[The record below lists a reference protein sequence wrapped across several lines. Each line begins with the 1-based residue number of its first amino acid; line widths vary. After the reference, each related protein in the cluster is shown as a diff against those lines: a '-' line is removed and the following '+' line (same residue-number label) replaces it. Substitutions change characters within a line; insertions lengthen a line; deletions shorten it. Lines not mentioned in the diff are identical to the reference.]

1 MRQLTARLIFGAVL
15 AMVAVWA
22 AQIVWAAQGVPQ
34 RRPRPGDY
42 PPWEVKVV
50 QPYEISPAR
59 YRQVTERELND
70 VAIQGW
76 ELVGIAPYTYLNE
89 ERGKEKT
96 MVTQTYPTYIFKRL
110 RKEPN

>member
-1 MRQLTARLIFGAVL
+1 MRLLTARLLLMAALAAVIL
-15 AMVAVWA
+15 LA
-22 AQIVWAAQGVPQ
+22 AQMA
-34 RRPRPGDY
+34 RPRKTDF

-50 QPYEISPAR
+50 QPLEISPAR

-70 VAIQGW
+70 LAYQGW

>member
-1 MRQLTARLIFGAVL
+1 MRQLTARLLLGLVVAGVL
-15 AMVAVWA
+15 LVA
-22 AQIVWAAQGVPQ
+22 AQVLVP
-34 RRPRPGDY
+34 RKARPGDY
-42 PPWEVKVV
+42 PAWEVKVV
-50 QPYEISPAR
+50 QPAEITPAR

-96 MVTQTYPTYIFKRL
+96 MVTQTYPSYVFKRL
-110 RKEPN
+110 RKEN

>member
-1 MRQLTARLIFGAVL
+1 MRQLTARLLFGFGLAVVVL
-15 AMVAVWA
+15 VA
-22 AQIVWAAQGVPQ
+22 AQMVPL
-34 RRPRPGDY
+34 RKGRSSDY

-59 YRQVTERELND
+59 YRQVTERELNE
-70 VAIQGW
+70 VAVQGW
-76 ELVGIAPYTYLNE
+76 ELVGVAPYTYLNE
-89 ERGKEKT
+89 ERGQDRT